1 MPDTALDEHAFRAL
15 CARHAP
21 ALGRLTRH
29 YEAQAEARRDL
40 EQEILLA
47 LWRAQTAFRG
57 DCSERTWVY
66 RVAHNTA
73 ASHVARQIRARRDAD
88 AASHEP
94 DPPRAPDE
102 VTAERAAIRR
112 LEERIRALDVPAR
125 QLVLLAL
132 EGCTT
137 AEIAEVTGL
146 SETNVTTKL
155 SRLRKALADT
165 EENR

>member
-1 MPDTALDEHAFRAL
+1 MPDTTPDERAFREL

-21 ALGRLTRH
+21 ALARLTRH
-29 YEAQAEARRDL
+29 YEALPEARRDL
-40 EQEILLA
+40 EQEILIA
-47 LWRAQTAFRG
+47 LWKAQSAFRG

-88 AASHEP
+88 MAAPEP
-94 DPPRAPDE
+94 EPPRAPDE
-102 VTAERAAIRR
+102 VTAERVAIRR
-112 LEERIRALDVPAR
+112 LETDIRALDVPSR

-137 AEIAEVTGL
+137 VEIAEVTGL
-146 SETNVTTKL
+146 SATNVTTKL

-165 EENR
+165 EETR